1 MKTSQELVAEVRKTI
16 NEISTSQLNELL
28 HKEEVI
34 VIDVRE
40 PGEFAAGHVPSSV
53 NFPRGVLEMK
63 IHTHPAVGYECD
75 TETALKALAEK
86 ELYLICQSGGRS
98 ALSAESLQRLGFSK
112 VTSVAGG
119 MKDWKEQGLEVVQ
132 PS

>member
-1 MKTSQELVAEVRKTI
+1 MKTSPELVAEVRKTI
-16 NEISTSQLNELL
+16 NEISTAELKDKL
-28 HKEEVI
+28 QQGEVI

-40 PGEFAAGHVPSSV
+40 PGEYANGHIASAV

-63 IHTHPAVGYECD
+63 IHTHPAVGAECD
-75 TETALKALAEK
+75 TLQAMN
-86 ELYLICQSGGRS
+86 ELNKHELFLVCQSGGRS
-98 ALSAESLQRLGFSK
+98 AFAAEALQRLGFNK

-119 MKDWKEQGLEVVQ
+119 MKDWQEQGFGTVK

>member
-16 NEISTSQLNELL
+16 NEVSTSQLNEML
-28 HKEEVI
+28 HNGEVI

-40 PGEFAAGHVPSSV
+40 PGEFASGHVPTAV

-75 TETALKALAEK
+75 TETALKELAEK

-98 ALSAESLQRLGFSK
+98 ALSAESLKRLGFTK

-119 MKDWKEQGLEVVQ
+119 MKDWKEQGLQLAQ